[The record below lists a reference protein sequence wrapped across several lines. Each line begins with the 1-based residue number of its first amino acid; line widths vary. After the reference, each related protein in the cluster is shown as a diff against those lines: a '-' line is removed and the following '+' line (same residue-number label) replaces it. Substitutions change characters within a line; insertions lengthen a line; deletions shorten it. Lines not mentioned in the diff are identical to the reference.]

1 MGSALSLS
9 AIYLYT
15 KLDLNANS
23 SFKVIC
29 QTRYCDGQT
38 DGQSDDYMLHSLGHI
53 IMYYNFYHNDYISVP
68 LSILA
73 KVTRTRMTDVTVEL
87 INTIHLQFQLSAKI
101 KSFSATEIHV
111 L

>member
-1 MGSALSLS
+1 MPIVYKRQNLLSNTTLIKLFAGQGSV
-9 AIYLYT
+9 T
-15 KLDLNANS
+15 
-23 SFKVIC
+23 
-29 QTRYCDGQT
+29 DGQT
-38 DGQSDDYMLHSLGHI
+38 DGQSDDYMLHSSGHI